1 MKKLIKDSKA
11 LLFENM
17 LKLNSDF
24 KLNESINLNMF
35 NNPSKYKQKAIELK
49 TKIDELIGNEEY
61 EIIDTLYRLIVKRTS
76 KN

>member
-1 MKKLIKDSKA
+1 MKKLNKDSKA

-35 NNPSKYKQKAIELK
+35 NNPNKYKQKAIELK